1 MIIICSSLATFTVC
15 FKVRMG
21 RLRRLE
27 KAVFHDSYSIVSE
40 ETVLRSP
47 SQRLDKLVC
56 RRATGRQMSSHVF
69 LQRNST
75 SVRRLEILKMVSEI

>member
-1 MIIICSSLATFTVC
+1 
-15 FKVRMG
+15 MG

-56 RRATGRQMSSHVF
+56 RRGDRATNVFARLSSAHF
-69 LQRNST
+69 QIGP
-75 SVRRLEILKMVSEI
+75 SVGDFENGV

>member
-1 MIIICSSLATFTVC
+1 
-15 FKVRMG
+15 MG

-69 LQRNST
+69 LQRTST
-75 SVRRLEILKMVSEI
+75 SVRRLEKFLHFWKVLPLKQGLFGKSET